1 MGFLDKAEARIEDT
15 VGSMFAK
22 LSKRQLQPIEI
33 SQAIKNA
40 MDIAAKRGTGDKV
53 LVPHRYLIKLNPH
66 DKQDISDQLLTAIG
80 KEIADYAN
88 QKNFRVTSEI
98 ELGLSEDS
106 SVGRGRVKVG
116 SAAISKVVTWKPVIS
131 FGSIRHELRNGT
143 TTFGRDDQAEVM
155 IDDRGLSRI
164 HFEIAFNGEIA
175 AIRDLESTNGTFVDG
190 NRVNELVLRQGSV
203 ITAGRTEFAF
213 ELLALT
219 GESSE

>member
-1 MGFLDKAEARIEDT
+1 MGFLDKAEARIENS

-33 SQAIKNA
+33 SQAVKNA
-40 MDIAAKRGTGDKV
+40 MDIAANHGSGDKV
-53 LVPHRYLIKLNPH
+53 LVPHRYLIKLNPS
-66 DKQDISDQLLTAIG
+66 DRQNVSDQLLRAIG
-80 KEIADYAN
+80 TEVADYAN
-88 QKNFRVTSEI
+88 QKNFRVTSDI
-98 ELGLSEDS
+98 ELNLSEDAS
-106 SVGRGRVKVG
+106 IARGRVKVG
-116 SAAISKVVTWKPVIS
+116 SAAVSSTVRWKPIIS
-131 FGSIRHELRNGT
+131 FGNIRHELRDGT

-203 ITAGRTEFAF
+203 ITAGRTEFSF
-213 ELLALT
+213 ELVALT
-219 GESSE
+219 GEQGE